1 MKDWWSLII
10 PPIKNTFKEKNKM
23 TPYNICEN
31 KWISKA
37 KKEIK
42 NNYKEYQPIY
52 EIFIGIGL
60 IVIFVLA
67 TLTAL
72 SSFL

>member
-1 MKDWWSLII
+1 MI
-10 PPIKNTFKEKNKM
+10 
-23 TPYNICEN
+23 PYNLCES
-31 KWISKA
+31 KWVSKI
-37 KKEIK
+37 KKGVK

-52 EIFIGIGL
+52 EIFVGMGL